1 MRLSGVA
8 RATSCTGYEVALAIS
23 AEQVLQLP
31 PDARPGCI
39 LLDVRMPGLSGPEL
53 QDRLAQVGSPLPII
67 FLSGHAN
74 IPTTVRTIKAGAE
87 DFLAK
92 PVSKNVL
99 LDAIGRALERCHA
112 TLAQREQIEFLQAR
126 VGKLTPRERK
136 VFELVARGQINKQ
149 IAFTLGTTERTTAR
163 TGRKVGKLNAHSV
176 LEPPP
181 SPNGLASCCA
191 PRGGRIDI
199 GAARQGGALSGRG
212 LLVVSGSK
220 AKYRPAAFAIFP
232 DLAAVRSDDR
242 SGNRQAKAGSGRLGG
257 VEGVE
262 DSS

>member
-1 MRLSGVA
+1 VSALIHIVDDDASFRKSLA
-8 RATSCTGYEVALAIS
+8 QLLQACGYEVALYDS

-112 TLAQREQIEFLQAR
+112 TLAQREQIDFLQAR
-126 VGKLTPRERK
+126 LGKLTPRERK

-149 IAFTLGTTERTTAR
+149 IAFALGTTERTIKAHR
-163 TGRKVGKLNAHSV
+163 QKVMQKLNVQSL
-176 LEPPP
+176 LE
-181 SPNGLASCCA
+181 
-191 PRGGRIDI
+191 
-199 GAARQGGALSGRG
+199 
-212 LLVVSGSK
+212 
-220 AKYRPAAFAIFP
+220 
-232 DLAAVRSDDR
+232 LAAV
-242 SGNRQAKAGSGRLGG
+242 AERLGILSPR
-257 VEGVE
+257 EGGQG
-262 DSS
+262 